1 MIRRWIQRVRDKV
14 TSRPGSAGSPAEAR
28 DDSSRGPTG
37 RPVETH
43 ATILADATQ
52 DTPFMARLA
61 ERRLLTKIIEAYDEE
76 TIHIEIDVAVE
87 GESQPAFV
95 PWQPGDALGVIPTNC
110 PDEVAAVL
118 AALNRTGNEEV
129 QLPEGKG
136 RISLRDALFRH
147 SDIKNLTPELV
158 DTIVAASTAPEEKE
172 CAQATRAADAARYRD
187 ERELQDVLRDF
198 PSAAG
203 SLDPQRLVGLLGTIQ
218 PRLYSISSS
227 PLTAPD
233 RIALTVAVL
242 RYELL
247 GRKRT
252 GLATTYL
259 ADRVQVNDRIPV
271 FVQPNLWFRLPSEDE
286 GKSCVMIGAGCGI
299 SAFRG
304 FLHELDE
311 RARIKGLESALEQSG
326 GLPHVLFFGCR
337 HEARD
342 FLYAEELQKWQTKG
356 MLQLFN
362 AFSRDQEHKIYV
374 QHRMLEQGAMLWE
387 RMEAG
392 HYFYVCGDAQ
402 SMGGDVERAM
412 REIIQ
417 THGGRSPE
425 EADAYLM
432 ELGNEG
438 RFLKDV
444 WTA

>member
-1 MIRRWIQRVRDKV
+1 M
-14 TSRPGSAGSPAEAR
+14 
-28 DDSSRGPTG
+28 
-37 RPVETH
+37 
-43 ATILADATQ
+43 LADATQ
-52 DTPFMARLA
+52 EEPFMARLV
-61 ERRLLTKIIEAYDEE
+61 ERRLLTKILEDYDEE
-76 TIHIEIDVAVE
+76 TIHLELDVASE
-87 GESQPAFV
+87 GGSNSTLV

-118 AALNRTGNEEV
+118 AKLGRAGDEQV
-129 QLPEGKG
+129 DLPAAKG
-136 RISLRDALFRH
+136 RVSLSDALHRYC
-147 SDIKNLTPELV
+147 DIKNLTPELV
-158 DTIVAASTAPEEKE
+158 DTVVGASTAPEEQE
-172 CAQATRAADAARYRD
+172 RAATARAEGAGYRD
-187 ERELQDVLRDF
+187 PRELQDVLNDF
-198 PSAAG
+198 PSAAR
-203 SLDPQRLVGLLGTIQ
+203 SLDPQQLIALMGLIE

-227 PLTAPD
+227 PLTVPD
-233 RIALTVAVL
+233 RISLTVAVV
-242 RYELL
+242 RYQLL

-271 FVQPNLWFRLPSEDE
+271 FVQPNLWFRLPDEDE
-286 GKSCVMIGAGCGI
+286 GKSAIMIGAGCGV

-304 FLHELDE
+304 FLQDLEA
-311 RARIKGLESALEQSG
+311 RARNKGLANPLEQSG
-326 GLPHVLFFGCR
+326 GVPHLLFFGCR

-342 FLYAEELQKWQTKG
+342 FLYADELKDWEAKG
-356 MLQLFN
+356 MLKVFN
-362 AFSRDQEHKIYV
+362 AFSRDQDHKIYV
-374 QHRMLEQGAMLWE
+374 QHRMVEQGADLWE

-417 THGGRSPE
+417 THGGKSAE